1 MESSTYRR
9 IETTGAKAN
18 LAKLRALKNDMEG
31 VIKNFETRFLA
42 EFQNNY
48 DSERA
53 QQLHHAPPRGQRGD
67 WSRRPGRQQLQRL
80 SQLTRHP
87 AAIRDRR
94 RGTYDVPPEERRPHP
109 LAGRRRL
116 RRERSRQPLHPLA
129 PHDTRLRAACR
140 ADPRRHHGPV
150 PGRPAAAW
158 WPYL

>member
-53 QQLHHAPPRGQRGD
+53 QQLQAEIERMKNALKNINTEIGNLEAIGTEYVNNVQNVD
-67 WSRRPGRQQLQRL
+67 E
-80 SQLTRHP
+80 TR
-87 AAIRDRR
+87 
-94 RGTYDVPPEERRPHP
+94 
-109 LAGRRRL
+109 
-116 RRERSRQPLHPLA
+116 
-129 PHDTRLRAACR
+129 
-140 ADPRRHHGPV
+140 
-150 PGRPAAAW
+150 
-158 WPYL
+158 